1 MDELRGLTLTQPY
14 PMLIAVAA
22 TRPDLGKRVETRGP
36 TFPRHYRGRVAIH
49 AAQRLG
55 GSMADLYA
63 RCRQPRFWQA
73 LAWLGYGDRWWQQ
86 LDFGMLPRGQ
96 IVAVARISGAY
107 VFGPDSMTDVDSGTT
122 LPLPGQPER
131 SFGDYTPGRIGLQ
144 LADIQRLRRPVAAR
158 GQLGLWRVPADV
170 REQVEDEL

>member
-1 MDELRGLTLTQPY
+1 MDDLRGLTLTQPWAT
-14 PMLIAVAA
+14 LIAVAA

-36 TFPRHYRGRVAIH
+36 TFPCHYRGRVAIH
-49 AAQRLG
+49 AAQGLDR
-55 GSMADLYA
+55 SMADCYA

-73 LAWLGYGDRWWQQ
+73 LAWLGYGDQYPQ
-86 LDFGMLPRGQ
+86 LDYGFLPRGQ

-107 VFGPDSMTDVDSGTT
+107 VFGADAMTDVDSGAT
-122 LPLPGQPER
+122 LLLPGQPER

-158 GQLGLWRVPADV
+158 GMLGLWRVPADV
-170 REQVEDEL
+170 CKQVEDAL